1 MTQKKGTS
9 VLTTQFEE
17 IYSAYYERLF
27 AFALVITDSEADA
40 QDVVSQVYFDLWEK
54 KRNLSEIR
62 DLKAYLFTSVK
73 NQAVRHIANNRNFH
87 TEDIEEVLLSVDQID
102 PEELMIG
109 KELEQY
115 IDQAIKNLPD
125 QCGLVFILAKEK
137 NMNQKE
143 IAAELGISKYTVKY
157 HMETALKKIMGEL
170 KTRFPELKVVKWMS
184 AGSIALYILW
194 HFWA

>member
-1 MTQKKGTS
+1 MRKNKHTS
-9 VLTTQFEE
+9 TLSTRFEE

-40 QDVVSQVYFDLWEK
+40 QDVVSQVYFNLWEK
-54 KRNLSEIR
+54 QKDLDEIR

-73 NQAVRHIANNRNFH
+73 NQAVRHIANDRYFH
-87 TEDIEEVLLSVDQID
+87 TEDIEEVLLSIDQVD

-109 KELEQY
+109 KELEEF

-125 QCGLVFILAKEK
+125 QCGLVFRLSKDR
-137 NMNQKE
+137 NMSQKE

-170 KTRFPELKVVKWMS
+170 RTKFPESKVIKWMS
-184 AGSIALYILW
+184 AGAALLMLSQ
-194 HFWA
+194 FLLA